1 MRYAKQL
8 VPLFLAAGFPLQ
20 GLAAEKTDHPLVSRY
35 EGAQLEYS
43 EVKQHEEY
51 LLPLAPAKSGKLT
64 TTRALAG
71 RITRLTY
78 YLPEERTSLEVQA
91 NYEQSLKAAGFEIL
105 FACGKAQCGDG
116 WLKAFFAANPTT
128 DGHDLQ
134 PGAALSHGHADKQR
148 YIAARLARAGAEAYV
163 SVLVSQG
170 WWKRA
175 LVQLDVVEVKAME
188 QDKVLVDAAL
198 MKKSVAS
205 TGHVSLYDLHF
216 ATNKADLLPASA
228 GTLAEVAKLLGEN
241 AALKLHVVGHTDNV
255 GAVEANL
262 ELSERRAKAVVK
274 ALVESHG
281 VEAAR
286 LRAFGVG
293 PLAPVAAN
301 DAEEGRAKNR
311 RVELVAQ

>member
-1 MRYAKQL
+1 
-8 VPLFLAAGFPLQ
+8 
-20 GLAAEKTDHPLVSRY
+20 
-35 EGAQLEYS
+35 
-43 EVKQHEEY
+43 
-51 LLPLAPAKSGKLT
+51 
-64 TTRALAG
+64 
-71 RITRLTY
+71 
-78 YLPEERTSLEVQA
+78 
-91 NYEQSLKAAGFEIL
+91 
-105 FACGKAQCGDG
+105 
-116 WLKAFFAANPTT
+116 
-128 DGHDLQ
+128 
-134 PGAALSHGHADKQR
+134 
-148 YIAARLARAGAEAYV
+148 
-163 SVLVSQG
+163 
-170 WWKRA
+170 
-175 LVQLDVVEVKAME
+175 
-188 QDKVLVDAAL
+188 VLVDAAL

-293 PLAPVAAN
+293 PLAPVAPTSRGGPRQEPRVSSSRKGPCRRDRRGDRRPARL
-301 DAEEGRAKNR
+301 APCCGRASA
-311 RVELVAQ
+311 RVAPRAR